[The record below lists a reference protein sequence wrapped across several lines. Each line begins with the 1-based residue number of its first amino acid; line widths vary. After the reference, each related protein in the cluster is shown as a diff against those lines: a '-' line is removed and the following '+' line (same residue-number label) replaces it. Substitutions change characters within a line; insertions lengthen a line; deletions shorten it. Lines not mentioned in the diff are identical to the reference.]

1 LYAGF
6 YFVNCK
12 NVLHLNLL
20 TLRITVLFQKRD
32 GDMEKDILSV
42 LQQGNAG
49 FSKGQRQIAKY
60 IVDNYDKAAFMTAG
74 RLGKAVGISES
85 TVVRFAAELGYD
97 GYPAMRKAMQE
108 MIRSRL
114 TSVQRIEVA
123 RQMIDERDIMKS
135 VISAD
140 MDKLQATLEELD
152 QESFDKAVDAI
163 IQAKNIYIV
172 GMRTS
177 TSLSSFLGQYLNL
190 LREGVFVV
198 RDTAASEVFEQLL
211 RIKQGDLFIGISFPR
226 YSKHTVEAMM
236 FARSRGAATVGITDG
251 PSSPF
256 NGIADVDLYAKS
268 DMVSFLD
275 SLVAPMS
282 LINALIVAVG
292 ARSSDHASDTFKQLE
307 NIWTEY
313 DVYEHTDR

>member
-1 LYAGF
+1 
-6 YFVNCK
+6 
-12 NVLHLNLL
+12 
-20 TLRITVLFQKRD
+20 
-32 GDMEKDILSV
+32 MEKDILSV